1 MKKKWTQQIVMNEW
15 KVEYMQGVVI
25 GAICGAIGGTIMG
38 IIKYFI
44 EKGRKKQRP
53 IKRTALLGIGRHWR
67 IRPAR

>member
-44 EKGRKKQRP
+44 EKGRKK
-53 IKRTALLGIGRHWR
+53 
-67 IRPAR
+67 

>member
-1 MKKKWTQQIVMNEW
+1 MNEW

-44 EKGRKKQRP
+44 EKGRKK
-53 IKRTALLGIGRHWR
+53 
-67 IRPAR
+67 

>member
-1 MKKKWTQQIVMNEW
+1 MDSTNRNEW

-44 EKGRKKQRP
+44 EKGRKK
-53 IKRTALLGIGRHWR
+53 
-67 IRPAR
+67 